1 MIDKDLQAPDFYLQ
15 DQYEQWIKLSDYRG
29 EKVCILFF
37 SSITSLDNQAFL
49 INYAKRINDFHLFKT
64 DVIAICG
71 DASDELN
78 TICKR
83 LHIPFSILADTDHK
97 VRQCYDVWNQ
107 KITFGEI
114 RWITSRSSLL
124 IDETGRVYKTYKRAN
139 IETNAADVLEFIQR
153 NNEKAAWR
161 KLSRRAKEKKKR
173 EQFRQNMIVE
183 DNEQRPGQEDL
194 IYFIE
199 DYQKVK

>member
-15 DQYEQWIKLSDYRG
+15 DQYEQWIKLTDYRG
-29 EKVCILFF
+29 EKVCIIFF
-37 SSITSLDNQAFL
+37 SSIASLDNQAFI
-49 INYAKRINDFHLFKT
+49 INYAKLINEFNHFKIN
-64 DVIAICG
+64 VIAICG
-71 DASDELN
+71 DTSADLKATCN
-78 TICKR
+78 R

-97 VRQCYDVWNQ
+97 IRQHYDVWNQ

-124 IDETGRVYKTYKRAN
+124 IDETGRIYKTYKRAN
-139 IETNAADVLEFIQR
+139 IETNAADVLGFIQR

-183 DNEQRPGQEDL
+183 DSEQRPGLEDL
-194 IYFIE
+194 IFFIE
-199 DYQKVK
+199 DYEKTK